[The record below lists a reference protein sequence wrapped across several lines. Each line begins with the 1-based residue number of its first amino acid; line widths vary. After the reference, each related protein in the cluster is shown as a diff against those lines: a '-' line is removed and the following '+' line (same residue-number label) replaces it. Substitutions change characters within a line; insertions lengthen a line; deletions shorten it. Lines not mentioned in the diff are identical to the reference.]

1 MAKKKRPRVDSLY
14 MTFPLPF
21 AGEQVF
27 VAPVSFDELPVFLY
41 GVAAA
46 VVKPEAHLTV
56 LIDQLHARLLP
67 TAYVAVAEFERRDL
81 VGAAMNMVVATRPL
95 NHAFG
100 AVVTNLKPA
109 DDVRGY
115 PARSSRHD
123 KLSEFAD

>member
-1 MAKKKRPRVDSLY
+1 MPKATIAMAKKKRPSLVSLY

-27 VAPVSFDELPVFLY
+27 VGPVSFDELPVFLY

-67 TAYVAVAEFERRDL
+67 AAYVAVGAYDTRQL
-81 VGAAMNMVVATRPL
+81 VRPRMNMVGVTR
-95 NHAFG
+95 
-100 AVVTNLKPA
+100 T
-109 DDVRGY
+109 
-115 PARSSRHD
+115 
-123 KLSEFAD
+123 